1 MSSMLFSAASGR
13 PTLSDVLPNSIAAL
27 RGETGALGLPGVRSV
42 VVMLVDGLGA
52 SMLRARAGHARHLT
66 TNWRKKDTAF
76 SFPSTTVAGITS
88 LTTATRA
95 GEHGLLGYSL
105 FDREAGVI
113 RNQLSGWGDGMDP
126 ATWQLQRTVFEELRD
141 GGADVESIV
150 VGMPQYRD
158 SGLTHASL
166 RGARY
171 LEGATMQERVDVTL
185 EALEAH
191 PRALIYLYNAELDQ
205 AGHAHG
211 WESEAWLARLEEL
224 DAAFSSLDRGVDAAT
239 GILVTA
245 DHGMIDI
252 PRHRQIDVEDDDPLF
267 DGVVAMAGEPRLRH
281 LYLGSDSSSAVTPD
295 ALKARWQESQGSR
308 AAVLTRGEA
317 TATGWY
323 GPSVSPTAAERIGDV
338 IVAATK
344 GVTYYASS
352 MQSGA
357 RLVIGQHGSI
367 TPEETI
373 VPLVRAGAFAR

>member
-13 PTLSDVLPNSIAAL
+13 PTLSDVLPNSLASL
-27 RGETGALGLPGVRSV
+27 RGERGPLGLPTARSA

-52 SMLRARAGHARHLT
+52 AMLRSRAGHARRLSAG
-66 TNWRKKDTAF
+66 WRKKDTAF

-105 FDREAGVI
+105 YDRDAGVI

-126 ATWQLQRTVFEELRD
+126 ATWQLQRTVFEQLRD
-141 GGADVESIV
+141 ASSGVQSIV

-166 RGARY
+166 RGAMY
-171 LEGATMQERVDVTL
+171 LEGESMQERVEVTL
-185 EALEAH
+185 AALDAH

-211 WESEAWLARLEEL
+211 WESDVWLARLEEL
-224 DAAFSSLDRGVDAAT
+224 DAAFDSLTRGVDAGI

-252 PRHRQIDVEDDDPLF
+252 PRHRQIDIDDDDPLF
-267 DGVVAMAGEPRLRH
+267 DGVIAMAGEPRLRH
-281 LYLGSDSSSAVTPD
+281 LYLAPD
-295 ALKARWQESQGSR
+295 AHASATEELRRRWHESQSSR
-308 AAVLTRGEA
+308 ATVLTRAAAISE
-317 TATGWY
+317 GWY
-323 GPSVSPTAAERIGDV
+323 GPVVAPEAAARIGDV

-344 GVTYYASS
+344 GVTYYPSS
-352 MQSGA
+352 VQSGA
-357 RLVIGQHGSI
+357 RLVVGQHGSI

-373 VPLVRAGAFAR
+373 VPLIRAGAYAH

>member
-13 PTLSDVLPNSIAAL
+13 PTLSDVLPNSLTSL
-27 RGETGALGLPGVRSV
+27 RGETGALGLPEARSV

-52 SMLRARAGHARHLT
+52 SMLRSRTGHARHLT
-66 TNWRKKDTAF
+66 ADWRKKDTAF

-95 GEHGLLGYSL
+95 GEHGLMGYSL
-105 FDREAGVI
+105 FDRDAGII

-141 GGADVESIV
+141 GGSEVQSIV

-166 RGARY
+166 RGAIY
-171 LEGATMQERVDVTL
+171 LEGATMRERVDVTL
-185 EALEAH
+185 AALDEY

-211 WESEAWLARLEEL
+211 WESDAWLARLEEL
-224 DAAFSSLDRGVDAAT
+224 DAAFDSLNRGVDAGT

-252 PRHRQIDVEDDDPLF
+252 PRHRQIDVDDDDPLF

-281 LYLGSDSSSAVTPD
+281 LYLEAD
-295 ALKARWQESQGSR
+295 AGDQAAEELRDRWLESQGAR
-308 AAVLTRGEA
+308 ASVLTRAEA
-317 TATGWY
+317 VSNGWY
-323 GPSVSPTAAERIGDV
+323 GPNVALAAAERIGDV

-357 RLVIGQHGSI
+357 RLVVGQHGSI

-373 VPLVRAGAFAR
+373 VPLIRAGAFTH

>member
-13 PTLSDVLPNSIAAL
+13 PTLSDVLPNSLASL
-27 RGETGALGLPGVRSV
+27 RGETGSLGLPETRSV

-52 SMLRARAGHARHLT
+52 SMLRARTGHARRLT
-66 TNWRKKDTAF
+66 AEWRKKDTAF

-105 FDREAGVI
+105 FDRAAGVI

-126 ATWQLQRTVFEELRD
+126 ATWQLRRTIFEELRD
-141 GGADVESIV
+141 GGSEVQSIV

-166 RGARY
+166 RGALY
-171 LEGATMQERVDVTL
+171 LEGGTMQERVEVTL
-185 EALEAH
+185 RALDDH

-211 WESEAWLARLEEL
+211 WESDAWLARLEEL
-224 DAAFSSLDRGVDAAT
+224 DAAFDGLARGVDAGT

-252 PRHRQIDVEDDDPLF
+252 PRHRQIDVDDDDPLF
-267 DGVVAMAGEPRLRH
+267 DGVLAMAGEPRLRH
-281 LYLGSDSSSAVTPD
+281 LYLEPGAPVD
-295 ALKARWQESQGSR
+295 AAGDLRDRWIASQGSR
-308 AAVLTRGEA
+308 ATIVTRQEAVSD
-317 TATGWY
+317 GWY
-323 GPSVSPTAAERIGDV
+323 GPNVDPVAADRIGDV
-338 IVAATK
+338 VIAATK
-344 GVTYYASS
+344 GVTFYAAS

-357 RLVIGQHGSI
+357 RLVVGQHGSI

-373 VPLVRAGAFAR
+373 VPLIRAGAFTR